1 MSDPAYEFSDLSDP
15 RGRRGSAPQG
25 AFADPPR
32 PRFSRSATTPLAPM
46 QRQPLEPIHETEQMY
61 EGEQLYDSPPSP
73 TGSMGSTGS
82 SSSISLAEVG
92 AEVVAVADNGSM
104 LARFGKQ
111 TFYWMQTVG
120 AVTSLVGAGIRGASS
135 ATESAGDY
143 VQGVGG
149 LMTAIGT
156 AYTSYETARDA
167 MRQGQVDPETGL
179 AAQQIH
185 RLKTATSKP
194 AVEVAADLVSFTGGT
209 VTAVASLVQGRPDI
223 AFAGTLVNATAAA
236 IKGFNER
243 RGEPDVGGAE
253 FLIANRQKIM
263 ALENW
268 TRLPAKVQRPLT
280 EYFSKVDQKADRKR
294 AAAMQSHA
302 GAGRP
307 TTGRSSSVSLPSGSG
322 YRYQQDPQAGLTELT
337 RRNSQGGQGRRGSR
351 G

>member
-1 MSDPAYEFSDLSDP
+1 
-15 RGRRGSAPQG
+15 
-25 AFADPPR
+25 
-32 PRFSRSATTPLAPM
+32 M

-104 LARFGKQ
+104 LARFGQQ

-194 AVEVAADLVSFTGGT
+194 AVEIAADLVSFTGGT

-268 TRLPAKVQRPLT
+268 TRLPPRCRDRLPSTSRRWTRRPTASAPPRCSRMPAPAGLRRVGPAR
-280 EYFSKVDQKADRKR
+280 SACRP
-294 AAAMQSHA
+294 AAATATSRTH
-302 GAGRP
+302 
-307 TTGRSSSVSLPSGSG
+307 
-322 YRYQQDPQAGLTELT
+322 
-337 RRNSQGGQGRRGSR
+337 RRGSPS
-351 G
+351 